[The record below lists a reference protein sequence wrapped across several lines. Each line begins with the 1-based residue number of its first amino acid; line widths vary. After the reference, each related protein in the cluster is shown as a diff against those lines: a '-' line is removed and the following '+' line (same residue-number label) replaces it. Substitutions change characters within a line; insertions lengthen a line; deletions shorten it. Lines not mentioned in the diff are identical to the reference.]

1 MRGHR
6 WFFAAALILAAGIAS
21 AVAFAPSAVEERAP
35 ESLLPA
41 DSVVYF
47 GWDGTEKHKA
57 DWEKSAVYESL
68 DKTKLLKTIVD
79 FALSYIP
86 ADSPV
91 PESAVRQLLSG
102 IAARYFAQPF
112 RAQRETDAPGR
123 RGLAS
128 GGRLAAGV

>member
-1 MRGHR
+1 M
-6 WFFAAALILAAGIAS
+6 
-21 AVAFAPSAVEERAP
+21 
-35 ESLLPA
+35 PA

-57 DWEKSAVYESL
+57 DWEKTACYESL

-91 PESAVRQLLSG
+91 PESAVRKLLAGIARRGISLSLSG
-102 IAARYFAQPF
+102 P
-112 RAQRETDAPGR
+112 
-123 RGLAS
+123 
-128 GGRLAAGV
+128 